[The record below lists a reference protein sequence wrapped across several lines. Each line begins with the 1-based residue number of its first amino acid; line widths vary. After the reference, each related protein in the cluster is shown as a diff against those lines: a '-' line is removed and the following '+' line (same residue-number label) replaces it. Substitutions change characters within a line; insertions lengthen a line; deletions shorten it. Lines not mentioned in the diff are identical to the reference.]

1 MTQELFCEMQNF
13 SDVTLVGK
21 NGQVVANKVVLAAS
35 SPFFKRTLKMDN
47 TATDQG
53 VHLPDVEVGCLKAF
67 MEIIHKGETWVHED
81 DVEKMLNVAEKF
93 EFLNEIRVKE
103 AIEGENE
110 GWQAARN
117 SGKDQDDQPQ
127 GEDGEDQDGEQDQQ
141 EDEDDKDGEEDEDDK
156 DGEEDEDGEDG
167 EDEDEDDQGSSEDE
181 AEMLGILLG
190 TREVHITGNITGN
203 ITVKDEMKD
212 GKVIKKFEDFEDDG
226 IVEGIYFWEF

>member
-1 MTQELFCEMQNF
+1 ME
-13 SDVTLVGK
+13 
-21 NGQVVANKVVLAAS
+21 
-35 SPFFKRTLKMDN
+35 N

-103 AIEGENE
+103 AIEEENE

-117 SGKDQDDQPQ
+117 SGKDQDDQAQ
-127 GEDGEDQDGEQDQQ
+127 GEDGEDQDGEQDRQ

-156 DGEEDEDGEDG
+156 DGEENEDDEDG
-167 EDEDEDDQGSSEDE
+167 EDDQGSSEDE
-181 AEMLGILLG
+181 AEMLGVLLG
-190 TREVHITGNITGN
+190 IREVHITGNITGN